1 MILHIFDSLL
11 INKVGHCFEYAKS
24 IYDEWRSR
32 GLPAK
37 VYCNIKAEKDIVYY
51 FNATPLFLK
60 DIYYV
65 FSKTPIRSIINFLIT
80 NFLFLKDLKKIAP
93 TTFSQTDIALFHTIT
108 HNQLLGLLIWYKGL
122 PPKCRPVLVLLFVYA
137 NIIYKGTKQHFTKSF
152 FAYKLIFKLFSSFI
166 NKHKIILAVGNE
178 ILLEEYNKLFK
189 KKMMVFPF
197 PISDLSYPNNT
208 NEQKSAT
215 VIVYLGGARENKG
228 YQLLPYL
235 IRKVLHEHDNV
246 QFVVQSN
253 LQGHSSSQ
261 RLVLDAKE
269 LLETFTQHVTIIDK
283 PLSTEEYYNILSQA
297 DLVLLPYS
305 PFAYYKNTSGI
316 FAEAIAFGKP
326 VIATKNTWMEKQIRE
341 YNNCGISCENTVEA
355 LLEAIN
361 LFLKN
366 KIEYKN
372 KAKEAAAKW
381 KKIHNV
387 KTYVDMLVNI
397 IKNEEK

>member
-1 MILHIFDSLL
+1 MILHIFDSFL
-11 INKVGHCFEYAKS
+11 INKVGHHFEYTKS

-32 GLPAK
+32 GLKAK
-37 VYCNIKAEKDIVYY
+37 VYCNVKAEKDIIDY
-51 FNATPLFLK
+51 FQATPLFLK

-65 FSKTPIRSIINFLIT
+65 FSKTLVRSIFNFLMT

-93 TTFSQTDIALFHTIT
+93 TTFSQADIALFYTIT
-108 HNQLLGLLIWYKGL
+108 HDQLLGLLIWYKDL
-122 PPKCRPVLVLLFVYA
+122 PPKCRPVLVLLFVYS
-137 NIIYKGTKQHFTKSF
+137 NIIYKETKQHFTKSF
-152 FAYKLIFKLFSSFI
+152 FAYKLIFHLFSSFI
-166 NKHKIILAVGNE
+166 NKHKIVFSVGNE
-178 ILLEEYNKLFK
+178 VLSEEYNKLFK
-189 KKMMVFPF
+189 KKMMIFPF
-197 PISDLSYPNNT
+197 PISNRSYPNNI
-208 NEQKSAT
+208 NNQKSKT
-215 VIVYLGGARENKG
+215 VIVYLGAARENKG
-228 YQLLPYL
+228 YQLLPPL
-235 IRKVLHEHDNV
+235 IRKVLYEHDNV

-253 LQGHSSSQ
+253 LKGHSSSQ

-269 LLETFTQHVTIIDK
+269 SLKTFTKHVTVIDK

-326 VIATKNTWMEKQIRE
+326 VIVTKNTWMEKQISE
-341 YNNCGISCENTVEA
+341 YNDCGISCENTVEA
-355 LLEAIN
+355 LLQAIQ

-366 KIEYKN
+366 KIEYQN
-372 KAKEAAAKW
+372 KAKKAAVKW
-381 KKIHNV
+381 KKIHDV